1 MMLLYVAWMA
11 IWQAAY
17 DPCLWT
23 GAVSSHAK
31 EQSMSVGSV
40 ADRSKTASE
49 RQSWEFKKNHW
60 S

>member
-1 MMLLYVAWMA
+1 MMLLYVAWIA
-11 IWQAAY
+11 IWQAVY

-40 ADRSKTASE
+40 ADRSKTARE
-49 RQSWEFKKNHW
+49 RQSWQFKRNH
-60 S
+60 

>member
-11 IWQAAY
+11 IWQAVY

-40 ADRSKTASE
+40 ADRSKTVRE
-49 RQSWEFKKNHW
+49 RQSWQFKRNH
-60 S
+60 

>member
-11 IWQAAY
+11 IWQAEY

-23 GAVSSHAK
+23 GSVSPHAK

-40 ADRSKTASE
+40 ADRLKTARE
-49 RQSWEFKKNHW
+49 RQSRQFKRNH
-60 S
+60 